1 LEVIAL
7 TRGEVAKNNI
17 SLDTKLDE
25 RVPHILGDRV
35 QLQQVLLNLIMNA
48 IEAITR
54 ADARGRN
61 LRITTGQTK
70 SNNDVFVEVQD
81 SGPGLDSVSVER
93 IFEAFYTT
101 KHTGLGMGL
110 SICRSIIESHGGRIW
125 ASSNDGPGATFQFTV
140 PLRPEN
146 DA

>member
-25 RVPHILGDRV
+25 RVPHIPGDRV

-81 SGPGLDSVSVER
+81 SGPGLESVRVER
-93 IFEAFYTT
+93 LFEAFYTT
-101 KHTGLGMGL
+101 KPTGLGMGL